1 MESKASSPGN
11 RAFGPKAD
19 PDLVVAYQSHQDA
32 LRFLSGALASQ
43 NRAGFLQGPAGSGKT
58 TVLHQLSA
66 ASDAAVALID
76 AADLSP
82 RHLMTSMLSQFEV
95 PVVSQQDEQL
105 LQAIANFVS
114 RETRNGRAPVL
125 IVDNADRAS
134 PSLQSLL
141 NWLAAIETGGRYALG
156 IVLTGRERM
165 AELTRVS
172 SLRDVGRRHPATWS
186 MNPLSAY
193 ETRVYLRT
201 RLVAA
206 GGEQPEK
213 IFPNDLCEQLHALS
227 EGWPGALNGQAL
239 AVIERIEEM
248 EAAKPVPRIIVTCDG
263 EIVGQY
269 ELRRRKYVIGRSDL
283 ADIIVEDGYA
293 SKLHAML
300 QVYANAVLL
309 SDLNSTNGTL
319 VNSKEV
325 RNTVLRNNDIIM
337 LGRHRLKVENLPGL
351 SREVDERLRA
361 ADTQTLKSLSDLR
374 KRRARR
380 TIAALKHYDS
390 A

>member
-1 MESKASSPGN
+1 MESKASSPGS
-11 RAFGPKAD
+11 RAFGPQSD
-19 PDLVVAYQSHQDA
+19 RGLVVAYQSHQDA
-32 LRFLSGALASQ
+32 LRFLAAALAGP
-43 NRAGFLQGPAGSGKT
+43 NRMGLLQGPVGSGKT
-58 TVLHQLSA
+58 TVLQQLSA
-66 ASDAAVALID
+66 SVDAAVAVID
-76 AADLSP
+76 AGDLQP
-82 RHLMTSMLSQFEV
+82 RRLLTDLLAQFEV
-95 PVVSQQDEQL
+95 TVVSQQDEQF

-114 RETRNGRAPVL
+114 REARNGRAPLLV
-125 IVDNADRAS
+125 VDNADSAS
-134 PSLQSLL
+134 PSVQSLL

-156 IVLTGRERM
+156 MVLAGRERM
-165 AELTRVS
+165 AELTRRS

-206 GGEQPEK
+206 GGDSADK
-213 IFPNDLCEQLHALS
+213 IFPNELCERLHTLS
-227 EGWPGALNGQAL
+227 EGWPGALNRQAL
-239 AVIERIEEM
+239 AVTERLEEL
-248 EAAKPVPRIIVTCDG
+248 EAAKPVPRIIVTRDG
-263 EIVGQY
+263 ETVGQY
-269 ELRRRKYVIGRSDL
+269 ELRRPKYVIGRSDL
-283 ADIIVEDGYA
+283 ADIIIEDGYT

-337 LGRHRLKVENLPGL
+337 LGRHRLKIEGLPAL
-351 SREVDERLRA
+351 SSEVDERLRA
-361 ADTQTLKSLSDLR
+361 ADTQTLKHLPDLR

>member
-1 MESKASSPGN
+1 MDSKASSPGS
-11 RAFGPKAD
+11 RAFGAQAD
-19 PDLVVAYQSHQDA
+19 TALVVAYQSHQDA
-32 LRFLSGALASQ
+32 LRFLAAALAGP
-43 NRAGFLQGPAGSGKT
+43 NRMGLLQGPGGSGKT
-58 TVLHQLSA
+58 TVLQQLSA
-66 ASDAAVALID
+66 GIDAAVALID
-76 AADLSP
+76 AADLPP
-82 RHLMTSMLSQFEV
+82 RQLLTGMLAQYEV
-95 PVVSQQDEQL
+95 AVVSQQDEQL

-114 RETRNGRAPVL
+114 REARNDRAPVL

-134 PSLQSLL
+134 PSVQSLL
-141 NWLAAIETGGRYALG
+141 NWLAAIEAGGRHALG

-165 AELTRVS
+165 AELSRRS

-193 ETRVYLRT
+193 ETRIYLRT

-206 GGEQPEK
+206 GGDSAEK
-213 IFPNDLCEQLHALS
+213 IFPNDLCERLHALS
-227 EGWPGALNGQAL
+227 EGWPGALNRQAL
-239 AVIERIEEM
+239 AVIDRIEEL
-248 EAAKPVPRIIVTCDG
+248 EAAKPVPRITVTRDG
-263 EIVGQY
+263 ETIGRY

-283 ADIIVEDGYA
+283 ADIVVEDGYA

-337 LGRHRLKVENLPGL
+337 LGRHRLKIEGLPAL

-361 ADTQTLKSLSDLR
+361 SDTQTLKNLSDLR

-380 TIAALKHYDS
+380 TIATLKHYDS